1 MESGLKQR
9 LVGAAV
15 LVALAVIFLPMLVQ
29 GPAPDSGVSNVP
41 LTMPPAPRGEMETR
55 DLPLVTPGDAPTGG
69 AVGLA
74 PAVPADTAAPTSTVG
89 TTAAPATVPASTTTT
104 AAAATTAPADIAP
117 SAPLPAATAGGDYAV
132 TFGAYATPAA
142 ADTVIASLRTTPL
155 PAYREPTTS
164 GGKPAWRVRIGPFA
178 TRAEAESARLRAAHV
193 RDDVKAQVVEL
204 DAPPAA
210 TTPAAAAQ
218 TAPATVATTKPVSA
232 TTTKPAPN
240 PTSQSSTGTTTKPA
254 APATAPVVA
263 SAATAAAKPTT
274 TPSTTT
280 PKPPAASA
288 TGFAVQLAAY
298 GKASDATALRDRLR
312 AAGFSAFT
320 EAVTTDKGTLTR
332 VRVGPVATRG
342 DAQQLQAQVKA
353 KVGLDGIVRPHP

>member
-41 LTMPPAPRGEMETR
+41 LTMPPAPRGDMETR
-55 DLPLVTPGDAPTGG
+55 DLPLVTPGDAPSGG

-74 PAVPADTAAPTSTVG
+74 PAIPADTAAATSTTG
-89 TTAAPATVPASTTTT
+89 SSAAPTTVPEST
-104 AAAATTAPADIAP
+104 AAAITTPAPAETAPAP
-117 SAPLPAATAGGDYAV
+117 QPAATAAGDYAV

-142 ADTVIASLRTTPL
+142 ADTVIASLRNAPL

-193 RDDVKAQVVEL
+193 RDDVSAQVVEL
-204 DAPPAA
+204 DAAPA
-210 TTPAAAAQ
+210 TSPSAAAAQ
-218 TAPATVATTKPVSA
+218 KAPANVATTKPAVTTPAPTQASQSTTA
-232 TTTKPAPN
+232 TTAKPA
-240 PTSQSSTGTTTKPA
+240 TSL
-254 APATAPVVA
+254 VA
-263 SAATAAAKPTT
+263 SAPVAAKPATT
-274 TPSTTT
+274 AANTT
-280 PKPPAASA
+280 PKPPAASG

-332 VRVGPVATRG
+332 VRVGPVATRA

>member
-41 LTMPPAPRGEMETR
+41 LTMPPAPRGDMETR
-55 DLPLVTPGDAPTGG
+55 DLPLVTPGDAPKGG

-74 PAVPADTAAPTSTVG
+74 PTVPGDTPASLS
-89 TTAAPATVPASTTTT
+89 TTATTTPSAPAAVPASTTTT
-104 AAAATTAPADIAP
+104 TAATTTVSPAQQAPATA
-117 SAPLPAATAGGDYAV
+117 LPASAAGGDYAV
-132 TFGAYATPAA
+132 TFGAYATQAA
-142 ADTVIASLRTTPL
+142 ADTVIASLRSASLT
-155 PAYREPTTS
+155 AYREPTTS

-193 RDDVKAQVVEL
+193 RDDVNAQVVVL
-204 DAPPAA
+204 DATAA
-210 TTPAAAAQ
+210 PAAAA
-218 TAPATVATTKPVSA
+218 ATVPSPVVA
-232 TTTKPAPN
+232 TKPAPTA
-240 PTSQSSTGTTTKPA
+240 PAKPVATPSAKTPA
-254 APATAPVVA
+254 APIVAATAP
-263 SAATAAAKPTT
+263 KPATT
-274 TPSTTT
+274 TPAPAPTT
-280 PKPPAASA
+280 PKPPAASG

-298 GKASDATALRDRLR
+298 SKASDATALRDRLR

-320 EAVTTDKGTLTR
+320 ESVSTDKGALTR
-332 VRVGPVATRG
+332 VRVGPVASRE

-353 KVGLDGIVRPHP
+353 RLGLDGIVRPHP